1 MKRCK
6 PISIGELWDDFKR
19 RNPQVA
25 LKIAQGSVGRYWE
38 EIVGPGVA
46 AMTRSVELRG
56 GVLHLSVTSPIVRQE
71 ISMRRHQL
79 RDQMNKK
86 AQIPIVKEIIV
97 R

>member
-1 MKRCK
+1 M
-6 PISIGELWDDFKR
+6 SIGELWDEFKR

-56 GVLHLSVTSPIVRQE
+56 GVLYLSVTSPIVRQE
-71 ISMRRHQL
+71 ISMRRYQL
-79 RDQMNKK
+79 RDQMNEK
-86 AQIPIVKEIIV
+86 AAMQIV
-97 R
+97 REIVVR

>member
-6 PISIGELWDDFKR
+6 PVSIGELWDDFKR

-25 LKIAQGSVGRYWE
+25 LKIAQGSVSRYWE

-56 GVLHLSVTSPIVRQE
+56 GVLHLCTQRQHRACAHE
-71 ISMRRHQL
+71 HGDHIQRRMHL
-79 RDQMNKK
+79 HRP
-86 AQIPIVKEIIV
+86 AAVEAVYPV
-97 R
+97 